1 MCGWWGGGWSG
12 FLLPGKSV
20 LLLVGRAG
28 KGGGGPWVL
37 ASLLPA
43 LAKVERDPGS
53 YPNLGES
60 PKVPEQENPVP
71 ASLTLLKA
79 GV

>member
-1 MCGWWGGGWSG
+1 MVGGPGSCCLGSPYSCLWGG
-12 FLLPGKSV
+12 L
-20 LLLVGRAG
+20 GRV
-28 KGGGGPWVL
+28 GGGPWVL